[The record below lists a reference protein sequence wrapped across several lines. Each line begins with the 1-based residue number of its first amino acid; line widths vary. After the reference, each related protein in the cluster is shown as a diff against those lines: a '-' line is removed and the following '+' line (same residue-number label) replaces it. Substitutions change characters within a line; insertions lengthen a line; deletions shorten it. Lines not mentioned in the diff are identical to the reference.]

1 MGHAAAIRPS
11 AAAAPRCARC
21 GGRSLTSR
29 VMVFPVRV
37 FTKICM
43 AKPRRAP
50 RLPDLLAEWRRPE
63 RAPLRPARGFQ
74 PRRRKGREVLGTT
87 APGVPRRRPPR
98 CGMLGV
104 VVSPPPT
111 PEVRHGSRRRRAG
124 PRGEGNCSPH
134 DAPRLLSRCGRQGL
148 GAAVGRLRGG
158 AEPSSPQ
165 GGAVRTH
172 AAGASRT
179 AFLSFFSLF
188 FSLFLSPQVAVFPQ
202 GGAAARNPRNL
213 GPHLLLVP

>member
-74 PRRRKGREVLGTT
+74 PRRRKGRAVLGTT
-87 APGVPRRRPPR
+87 APGVPRRRQPR

-104 VVSPPPT
+104 VVSPPP

-172 AAGASRT
+172 TQPALHGPPF
-179 AFLSFFSLF
+179 FLFFLF
-188 FSLFLSPQVAVFPQ
+188 FSLFSFPPQVAVFPQ

-213 GPHLLLVP
+213 GPHLLIVP